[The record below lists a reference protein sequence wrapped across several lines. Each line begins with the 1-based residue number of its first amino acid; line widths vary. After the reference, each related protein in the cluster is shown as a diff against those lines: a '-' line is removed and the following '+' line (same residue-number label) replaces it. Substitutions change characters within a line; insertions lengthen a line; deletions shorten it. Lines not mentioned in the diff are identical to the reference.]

1 MSLFRTIKAR
11 IRYGGSVEKRTRRYI
26 LTGIV
31 GCGVAWGLSLS
42 YLILSPK
49 GYTSSF
55 VLILPG
61 TGAGSSLNLPTLGQA
76 TSTSASAFA
85 SPELSPTE
93 NYRKMLL
100 SDRALRMAAQAA
112 EELPDHF
119 PPPKVELADQT
130 KLISVKIGGRTP
142 EQAAKRAE
150 AIRSAFMT
158 MLDSLRSDEI
168 QTRDAA
174 YRDLL
179 GGYKS
184 GVNEARQRLMD
195 YEAKTRLVSIE
206 QYSSIVAAVEHLREA
221 SRDAD
226 TRLANMRAGIAELIR
241 QLGVTPEQAN
251 IAMALRSDPFFQSL
265 LEQLAKQDTE
275 LAVLLATHGPNAPR
289 AMDLGAERAS
299 VAAKLATRAAEL
311 TGNKRLDVLKLR
323 DLSIHDERAR
333 LFERL
338 VGQIA
343 DAEALAAT
351 RTKLVEQIDSE
362 HNRVMALAPAASRLD
377 DLKRDVQV
385 SEAVFSS
392 ALARIDT
399 SKADYFS
406 SYPML
411 QTLEPPSLPLKPTSP
426 QPLLAVAGG
435 LGASILLIASLVLT
449 WLRTAL
455 LQKILKN
462 G

>member
-195 YEAKTRLVSIE
+195 YEAKTGLVSIE

-289 AMDLGAERAS
+289 AMGPTHRGPWTSARSGPAS
-299 VAAKLATRAAEL
+299 PR
-311 TGNKRLDVLKLR
+311 
-323 DLSIHDERAR
+323 S
-333 LFERL
+333 
-338 VGQIA
+338 
-343 DAEALAAT
+343 
-351 RTKLVEQIDSE
+351 
-362 HNRVMALAPAASRLD
+362 SRQG
-377 DLKRDVQV
+377 RR
-385 SEAVFSS
+385 S
-392 ALARIDT
+392 
-399 SKADYFS
+399 
-406 SYPML
+406 
-411 QTLEPPSLPLKPTSP
+411 
-426 QPLLAVAGG
+426 
-435 LGASILLIASLVLT
+435 
-449 WLRTAL
+449 
-455 LQKILKN
+455 
-462 G
+462 

>member
-1 MSLFRTIKAR
+1 
-11 IRYGGSVEKRTRRYI
+11 
-26 LTGIV
+26 
-31 GCGVAWGLSLS
+31 
-42 YLILSPK
+42 
-49 GYTSSF
+49 
-55 VLILPG
+55 
-61 TGAGSSLNLPTLGQA
+61 
-76 TSTSASAFA
+76 
-85 SPELSPTE
+85 
-93 NYRKMLL
+93 
-100 SDRALRMAAQAA
+100 
-112 EELPDHF
+112 
-119 PPPKVELADQT
+119 
-130 KLISVKIGGRTP
+130 
-142 EQAAKRAE
+142 
-150 AIRSAFMT
+150 
-158 MLDSLRSDEI
+158 
-168 QTRDAA
+168 
-174 YRDLL
+174 
-179 GGYKS
+179 
-184 GVNEARQRLMD
+184 
-195 YEAKTRLVSIE
+195 
-206 QYSSIVAAVEHLREA
+206 
-221 SRDAD
+221 
-226 TRLANMRAGIAELIR
+226 
-241 QLGVTPEQAN
+241 
-251 IAMALRSDPFFQSL
+251 
-265 LEQLAKQDTE
+265 
-275 LAVLLATHGPNAPR
+275 
-289 AMDLGAERAS
+289 MDLGAERAS

-311 TGNKRLDVLKLR
+311 TGNKRLDVQKLR